1 MRDNR
6 FQTKEVPI
14 ESTLVAA
21 VLQKQQEDPKAE
33 EQAQELL
40 QSWERFQEKMG
51 LDLESTARETKAI
64 QRKRGIAS
72 AKDLLRLIL
81 FYATSDWSL
90 RLVGAWALLNGIG
103 YLSDVAVLKRLRN
116 SKKWMGKLVGTLLQK
131 RVSVLQSLPG
141 VRLRVVDATT
151 ISVPGSKGSD
161 WRIHLSFD
169 LGNLCLDGIEITDKY
184 GGESL
189 ARFEAQNNE
198 ILIADGAYPF
208 ASGMAPV
215 LNAGA
220 GLIVRI
226 NWRNVPVLGPDGQ
239 RFEIIPWLKTL
250 SRLSETQIW
259 MNTARGWFPFRLIAS
274 PLPPD
279 KAEEARRRTRLRH
292 QRKKKPLNENTLF
305 AAGFVLLLTNLS
317 VETWSAQLILVLY
330 RMRWQIELCIKRL
343 KSLLE
348 FDHVRAKDPKLV
360 QTYLLTKLLIALLV
374 DDMTNQVSSQYPDW
388 FDTLERPVSVY
399 RLTALFHDALR
410 QIIAGPWTFSLKQF
424 FRLMQRYL
432 CDSPRSRPQ
441 QLAWVRAFIQH
452 ISIAGT
458 FP

>member
-1 MRDNR
+1 ML
-6 FQTKEVPI
+6 K
-14 ESTLVAA
+14 
-21 VLQKQQEDPKAE
+21 KQQE
-33 EQAQELL
+33 EQPFQD
-40 QSWERFQEKMG
+40 WESFQEKLG
-51 LDLESTARETKAI
+51 IDLESTAKETKAI
-64 QRKRGIAS
+64 QRKREISS

-81 FYATSDWSL
+81 FYATSNWSL

-103 YLSDVAVLKRLRN
+103 YLSDVAILKRLRN
-116 SKKWMGKLVGTLLQK
+116 SKKWIGKLVVMIMQK
-131 RVSVLQSLPG
+131 RITALKRMSG

-151 ISVPGSKGSD
+151 ICIPGSKSTD

-169 LGNLCLDGIEITDKY
+169 LGNLCLDGLEITDKY

-198 ILIADGAYPF
+198 IFVADGAYPF
-208 ASGMAPV
+208 VSGMAPI

-226 NWRNVPVLGPDGQ
+226 NWRNVPVRGPDGQ

-250 SRLSETQIW
+250 STLSEKLIW
-259 MNTARGWFPFRLIAS
+259 MNTPQGWFQFRLIAA
-274 PLPPD
+274 PIPPD
-279 KAEEARRRTRLRH
+279 KLEEARRRARLRH
-292 QRKKKPLNENTLF
+292 QRKQKPLNENTLL

-317 VETWSAQLILVLY
+317 AETWPSRLIVTLY
-330 RMRWQIELCIKRL
+330 RMRWQIELYIKRL

-348 FDHVRAKDPKLV
+348 FDHLRAKDPRVV
-360 QTYLLTKLLIALLV
+360 QTYLLAKVLIALMV
-374 DDMTNQVSSQYPDW
+374 DGMTNRVSLQHPDW
-388 FDTLERPVSVY
+388 FDSIECPVNIY
-399 RLTALFHDALR
+399 RMTALFYDAFRL
-410 QIIAGPWTFSLKQF
+410 IIAGSWISSLKQF
-424 FRLMQRYL
+424 FHLMQRYL

-452 ISIAGT
+452 ISMAGT

>member
-1 MRDNR
+1 M
-6 FQTKEVPI
+6 
-14 ESTLVAA
+14 
-21 VLQKQQEDPKAE
+21 LQKQQEQQP
-33 EQAQELL
+33 L
-40 QSWERFQEKMG
+40 QDWENFQEKLG
-51 LDLESTARETKAI
+51 VDLESTAKETKAI
-64 QRKRGIAS
+64 QRKREISS

-90 RLVGAWALLNGIG
+90 RLVSAWALLNRVGD
-103 YLSDVAVLKRLRN
+103 LSDVAILKRLRN
-116 SKKWMGKLVGTLLQK
+116 SKAWIGKLVFLLMQK
-131 RVSVLQSLPG
+131 RVTTLKRLPG

-151 ISVPGSKGSD
+151 INVPGSKGID
-161 WRIHLSFD
+161 WRLHLSFD
-169 LGNLCLDGIEITDKY
+169 LGNLCLDGLEITDRH

-198 ILIADGAYPF
+198 IWVADGAYPF
-208 ASGMAPV
+208 TARMAPV

-250 SRLSETQIW
+250 STLSEKLIW
-259 MNTARGWFPFRLIAS
+259 MITPQGWFQFRLIAS
-274 PLPPD
+274 PIPSD
-279 KAEEARRRTRLRH
+279 KIEEARRRVRLRH
-292 QRKKKPLNENTLF
+292 QRKKRPLNENTLL

-317 VETWSAQLILVLY
+317 AETWSGQLVLALY
-330 RMRWQIELCIKRL
+330 RMRWQIELYIKRL

-348 FDHVRAKDPKLV
+348 FDHLRAKDPSVV
-360 QTYLLTKLLIALLV
+360 QTYLLAKVLIALMV
-374 DDMTNQVSSQYPDW
+374 DELTMRVGLQYPDW
-388 FDTLERPVSVY
+388 FDSIDRPVSIY
-399 RLTALFHDALR
+399 LMTSLFHDALR
-410 QIIAGPWTFSLKQF
+410 LVIAGYWVSSLKQF
-424 FRLMQRYL
+424 FHLMQRNL

-452 ISIAGT
+452 ISMAGT